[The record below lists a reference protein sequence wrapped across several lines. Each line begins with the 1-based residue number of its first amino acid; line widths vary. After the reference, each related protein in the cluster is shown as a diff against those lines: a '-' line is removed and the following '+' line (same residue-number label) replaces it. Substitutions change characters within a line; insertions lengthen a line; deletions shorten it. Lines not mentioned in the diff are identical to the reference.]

1 MNRDGNDSALVYVIL
16 LNWNGWRDTAA
27 CIDSLKRLTYPEYR
41 ILVVDNGSTNDSVH
55 RILTAFPDVPIL
67 EAGSNLGFAGG
78 CNLGIRH
85 ALAQNAVFI
94 WLLNNDTVVEPY
106 SLQAMVEVAEAD
118 ERTGAV
124 GSVLYWMDEPSRIQ
138 AWGGGWVSFWT
149 GRWGHHYLPTPP
161 EKLHYLTGAS
171 ILIRREA
178 LDDVGLL
185 DDQTFFMY
193 WEDTDFCFRLR
204 EKGWKLAVSEKSK
217 IFHKQAAS
225 TGKSSPLLAFYG
237 AKSSLKFFLR
247 HSPFPLWT
255 IAFGTV
261 GRLFKRTIRLQ
272 SGQMKAVLKGTW
284 EALKE
289 GA

>member
-1 MNRDGNDSALVYVIL
+1 MNRDANDRALVYVIL
-16 LNWNGWRDTAA
+16 LNWNGWKDTLA

-55 RILTAFPDVPIL
+55 RIRTAFPDVPIL

-106 SLQAMVEVAEAD
+106 SLQAMVEVAESD
-118 ERTGAV
+118 ERIGAV
-124 GSVLYWMDEPSRIQ
+124 GSVLYWMAEPSRVQ

-149 GRWGHHYLPTPP
+149 GRWGHHYLPAPLG
-161 EKLHYLTGAS
+161 KLHYLTGAS
-171 ILIRREA
+171 LLVRREA
-178 LDDVGLL
+178 LEDVGLL
-185 DDQTFFMY
+185 DEQTFFMY
-193 WEDTDFCFRLR
+193 WEDTDLCFRFR
-204 EKGWKLAVSEKSK
+204 KRGWKLAVAERSV

-225 TGKSSPLLAFYG
+225 TGKDSPLLAFYG
-237 AKSSLKFFLR
+237 AKSSFRFFLR
-247 HSPFPLWT
+247 HSPFPVWT
-255 IAFGTV
+255 ITIGTS
-261 GRLFKRTIRLQ
+261 GRIFKRMLRLQ
-272 SGQMKAVLKGTW
+272 SGQMKAVIKGMW